1 MAGLL
6 LDHVYKVYPS
16 GVQAV
21 TDFTLDIQD
30 KEFIVFVGPSGCGKS
45 TTLRMIAGLEE
56 ISDGDLIID
65 GVKMNLI
72 QPKDRDI
79 AMVFQNYAL
88 YPHMTVYD
96 NMAFGLKLRK
106 MPKAE
111 IDARVR
117 EAARILGL
125 ETYLQRKPKALSG
138 GQRQRVALGRA
149 IVREP
154 KVFLLDEPLSNL
166 DAKLRAQMRT
176 EITKLHHRLAT
187 TFIYVTHDQVEAMT
201 MGTRIVVM
209 KDGFIQQVDAP
220 QKLYDYP
227 ANVFV
232 AGFIG
237 TPRMNFFDATLTGTK
252 SKVYIEF
259 EGQKLELPKEK
270 VDAIINLEEYLNT
283 GKQVVFGVRP
293 EDFHDEETFVKAN
306 PKALINVRVDV
317 VEKLGSESLLYC
329 VFADLNDS
337 DQIESLVEERVQL
350 IAKVDNRSTTSINT
364 KIDLGVD
371 LIHTHLFDKETELSI
386 LEGEGTKAYVP
397 VVELERQAKRAEEEA
412 QKAAELEAKLAAKQA
427 AKEAKLAA
435 KQAKAQG
442 SNEAP
447 VEEPAEKTEE

>member
-6 LDHVYKVYPS
+6 LDHIYKVYSS

-56 ISDGDLIID
+56 ITDGDLVID
-65 GVKMNLI
+65 GRKVNLI

-88 YPHMTVYD
+88 YPHMTVYE

-106 MPKAE
+106 LPRAE
-111 IDARVR
+111 IDARVK

-125 ETYLQRKPKALSG
+125 ESYLQRKPKALSG

-237 TPRMNFFDATLTGTK
+237 TPQMNFFDAVLTG
-252 SKVYIEF
+252 SKKEVYVEF
-259 EGQKLELPKEK
+259 EGQKILVNKET
-270 VDAIINLEEYLNT
+270 VDRIINLDDYVNT
-283 GKQVVFGVRP
+283 GKPIVFGVRP
-293 EDFHDEETFVKAN
+293 EDFHDEESFIEEHKTSVIKVK
-306 PKALINVRVDV
+306 VDV
-317 VEKLGSESLLYC
+317 LEKLGAESLLYC
-329 VFADLNDS
+329 VFDTSEDVS
-337 DQIESLVEERVQL
+337 EDGTIKSLVDNGTQL
-350 IAKVDNRSTTSINT
+350 IAKIDARSKTQAHTV
-364 KIDLGVD
+364 IDLSIDMNHV
-371 LIHTHLFDKETELSI
+371 HMFDKETELSI

-397 VVELERQAKRAEEEA
+397 VVELERQAKREEEKRIQEEA
-412 QKAAELEAKLAAKQA
+412 KAAKLAAKEA
-427 AKEAKLAA
+427 AKAAKLAA
-435 KQAKAQG
+435 KQAKV
-442 SNEAP
+442 EAP
-447 VEEPAEKTEE
+447 AEEEKTEE